1 MNGHKSESNASY
13 SMYTALALPALP
25 IEPSSAGPL
34 ATKKKKKR
42 RAHEVDERLP
52 GIEVCV
58 AYLHSIRRKFGV
70 HEDCS
75 IERH

>member
-1 MNGHKSESNASY
+1 
-13 SMYTALALPALP
+13 MYTALALPALP

-34 ATKKKKKR
+34 ATTVSKNQER

-70 HEDCS
+70 HEDGS